1 MGLKLV
7 TAKTRIRNRKC
18 RVGRVSRKKARKAKV
33 GRVLKQSP
41 RGGAVRARNFKVN
54 LTVGRR

>member
-1 MGLKLV
+1 MNLKLA
-7 TAKTRIRNRKC
+7 TARTRIRSRNC
-18 RVGRVSRKKARKAKV
+18 RVGRITRKKARRAKV
-33 GRVLKQSP
+33 GRVLRQAP